1 MLLGAAMSEIPESRS
16 VLVDEQT
23 LTERQR
29 SVLERIDRRMPIKV
43 IAQELGVSETRINQ
57 HIRILKDI
65 YQVASLNELV
75 AAYRHGNAE
84 SERET
89 QGLSESAYIKNQI
102 PWIAVGG
109 DDGSGDDPG
118 EIVISDVLT
127 TSGAL
132 PWESAT
138 EPKVVPGVLDGEN
151 AALLRLASIIG
162 ITFGILAAVVLI
174 VTATVTLSEAL
185 DGVAYIPMDQDD
197 TG

>member
-1 MLLGAAMSEIPESRS
+1 MSEISESQS
-16 VLVDEQT
+16 AFADEKA

-75 AAYRHGNAE
+75 EVYRHGRAE
-84 SERET
+84 NEGEP
-89 QGLSESAYIKNQI
+89 QDLSESAYIKNQI
-102 PWIAVGG
+102 PWIAVDG
-109 DDGSGDDPG
+109 DNRHRVDPG
-118 EIVISDVLT
+118 EIMISDVLPLK
-127 TSGAL
+127 GAL
-132 PWESAT
+132 PWEIAI
-138 EPKVVPGVLDGEN
+138 EPKIVPGVLDGEN
-151 AALLRLASIIG
+151 AGLLRLASIVG

-174 VTATVTLSEAL
+174 MTAAVTLSEAL
-185 DGVAYIPMDQDD
+185 DGVAYIPVAQND